1 MRLKRL
7 GDMMAGHRKRRKREA
22 LIRRSLM
29 SCLPLFRHCCF
40 QDANTS
46 FSSRGNT
53 LESKNKKANKIALA
67 TRCKKLNW

>member
-22 LIRRSLM
+22 LISRSLM
-29 SCLPLFRHCCF
+29 SCLPLLRHCCF

-53 LESKNKKANKIALA
+53 LKNNKPGNKIARA
-67 TRCKKLNW
+67 MRCNKLN

>member
-7 GDMMAGHRKRRKREA
+7 GDMMAGHRKRRNREA
-22 LIRRSLM
+22 LISRSLM
-29 SCLPLFRHCCF
+29 SCLPLLRHCCF

-53 LESKNKKANKIALA
+53 LRKNKQGRKIARA
-67 TRCKKLNW
+67 VRDSKLN